1 LDRDSK
7 LKFVWQ
13 CHALHIGRVRCHTRW
28 HAEGLLERTARSY
41 RPRQH
46 RDSTRKEST
55 DPSGIHPAEVAR
67 QLIER
72 LTGVRHH
79 PAHVWALLRY
89 RLGWS
94 LQRPRRRAAERN
106 QAAVDH
112 WVNVDW
118 PRIKKRQAPRCGDL
132 LEYRA
137 SSGAPRSVTRHAEW

>member
-1 LDRDSK
+1 VFGVTPAGTPKDCSNA
-7 LKFVWQ
+7 Q
-13 CHALHIGRVRCHTRW
+13 PAP
-28 HAEGLLERTARSY
+28 TARGSTETAQ
-41 RPRQH
+41 RQH
-46 RDSTRKEST
+46 KKGKYRSLRH
-55 DPSGIHPAEVAR
+55 PSREVAR

-79 PAHVWALLRY
+79 PTHVWALLRY

-94 LQRPRRRAAERN
+94 LQRPQRRAAERN

>member
-1 LDRDSK
+1 VSHPLAR
-7 LKFVWQ
+7 
-13 CHALHIGRVRCHTRW
+13 R
-28 HAEGLLERTARSY
+28 RTARTHS
-41 RPRQH
+41 PLLPPAAAQRQH

-118 PRIKKRQAPRCGDL
+118 PKIKKRQAPRCGDL